1 MNLDLATELWMAGII
16 LFGVGFYFLS
26 FWQVK
31 KSREKNKK

>member
-1 MNLDLATELWMAGII
+1 MNVDLATELWMAGII

-31 KSREKNKK
+31 SSRKKTKK